1 MEAIFEFL
9 FKYRLLLF
17 QEGDFTF
24 ASPWPALLILGGV
37 AAVAIPALLTYGAA
51 RGDSRRFDRAVMA
64 AIRLGLVGVLVFIL
78 FQPTLIL
85 TSVVPQRN
93 FVGILI
99 DDSQSMRITDENGVP
114 RSDFIEANFGA
125 EGSELMT
132 ALSEKFTLRFFR
144 FSRDASR
151 LNDMADL
158 SYSGSAT
165 DLGNALVRAQEEL
178 AGVPISGLVVITDGA
193 DNSGEALAESL
204 LPIQAANI
212 PVYTIGLGEEELSPD
227 VQLSRVEMPKMILVG
242 TSLVVDII
250 VSQRGYSGRTVQVM
264 VEDAGQLLA
273 SEDVTFE
280 RDGEPVVTRVRIEA
294 EDAGPRLLRFR
305 VSTQEGERVTENNV
319 RDVLVDVV
327 DQSEKILYFEGE
339 PRWEVKFL
347 RRAVSDDENLQVV
360 VLQRTAESKFLRLN
374 VDDGEELL
382 GGFPKTREELFR
394 YRALILG
401 SVEASFFTHNQLDMI
416 ADFVSR
422 RGGGLLV
429 LGGRNAFAQGS
440 YQGTRLAEALPV
452 FLDDELSAGAGPY
465 FDELFITPTRAGLT
479 HPITQLGEDNSESVR
494 ERWESLPAVTTLN
507 PITRLKPGATGLL
520 TGGTEGERDRQVVLA
535 YHRYGRGKVAVFP
548 IQDSWIWQMHADIS
562 LEDQT
567 HEIFWRQ
574 LLRWLTDGVPDQVAA
589 RSEREV
595 VEPGQPVNFTVEL
608 GDSAYV
614 EVNNG
619 NVVALVRYPS
629 GDSITIPL
637 DWDVEQDGHYDGEFP
652 TSAPGLYEVSVLAR
666 RGADTIGTALSYVNV
681 APSTDEYFDASMR
694 GTTLRRVADRTGG
707 LFYTP
712 ETVDNLPEDIGLTG
726 AGVTL
731 TEERDLWDM
740 PILLILVLGLM
751 AAEWGYRRKRGLI

>member
-1 MEAIFEFL
+1 METIFEFL

-17 QEGDFTF
+17 QEGDFAF

-37 AAVAIPALLTYGAA
+37 AAVALPALFTYGAA
-51 RGDSRRFDRAVMA
+51 RGDTRRLDRAVMA
-64 AIRLGLVGVLVFIL
+64 SIRLGLVAILVFIL

-114 RSDFIEANFGA
+114 RSDFVESNFGS
-125 EGSELMT
+125 EGSELLT
-132 ALSEKFTLRFFR
+132 ALSEKFALRFFR

-158 SYSGSAT
+158 SYSGTAT
-165 DLGNALVRAQEEL
+165 DLGNAMVRAQEEL

-193 DNSGEALAESL
+193 DNSGKALAASL
-204 LPIQAANI
+204 LPLQAANI

-227 VQLSRVEMPKMILVG
+227 VQLSRVEMPRTVLVG
-242 TSLVVDII
+242 TSLVVDVI
-250 VSQRGYSGRTVQVM
+250 VSHRGYSGRTVQLM

-280 RDGEPVVTRVRIEA
+280 RDGEPVVVRLRIEA
-294 EDAGPRLLRFR
+294 GDPGPRLLRFR
-305 VSTQEGERVTENNV
+305 VSVQDGERVTENNA

-327 DQSEKILYFEGE
+327 NKSEKILYFEGE

-347 RRAVSDDENLQVV
+347 RRAVSEDENLQVV
-360 VLQRTAESKFLRLN
+360 LLQRTAESKFLRLD
-374 VDDGEELL
+374 VDDAEELA
-382 GGFPKTREELFR
+382 GGFPRTREELFR

-416 ADFVSR
+416 SDFVSQ
-422 RGGGLLV
+422 RGGGLLF
-429 LGGRNAFAQGS
+429 LGGRNAFAEGS
-440 YQGTRLAEALPV
+440 YQGTRLAEVLPV
-452 FLDDELSAGAGPY
+452 FLDDELSTGAGPY
-465 FDELFITPTRAGLT
+465 FDELYITPTRAGLT
-479 HPITQLGEDNSESVR
+479 HPTTQLGADNSEAVR
-494 ERWESLPAVTTLN
+494 ERWESLPPVTTLN

-520 TGGTEGERDRQVVLA
+520 TGGTEEDRTRQIVLA
-535 YHRYGRGKVAVFP
+535 YHRYGRGKVAVLP
-548 IQDSWIWQMHADIS
+548 IQDSWIWQMHADID

-567 HEIFWRQ
+567 HETFWRQ
-574 LLRWLTDGVPDQVAA
+574 LLRWLTDGVPNQVEAQG
-589 RSEREV
+589 EREV
-595 VEPGQPVNFTVEL
+595 VEPGQPVNLAVEV
-608 GDSAYV
+608 GDSAYAA
-614 EVNNG
+614 VNDA

-629 GDSITIPL
+629 GDSITVPL
-637 DWDVEQDGHYDGEFP
+637 DWDVEQDGHYEGAFP
-652 TSAPGLYEVSVLAR
+652 TAAPGLYEVSVHAM
-666 RGADTIGTALSYVNV
+666 RGVDTIGTALTYVNV

-694 GTTLRRVADRTGG
+694 GTTLRRVADLTGG
-707 LFYTP
+707 RFYTP
-712 ETVDNLPEDIGLTG
+712 ETVANLPEDISLTG

-740 PILLILVLGLM
+740 PVLLILVLGLM
-751 AAEWGYRRKRGLI
+751 AGEWGYRRKRGLI